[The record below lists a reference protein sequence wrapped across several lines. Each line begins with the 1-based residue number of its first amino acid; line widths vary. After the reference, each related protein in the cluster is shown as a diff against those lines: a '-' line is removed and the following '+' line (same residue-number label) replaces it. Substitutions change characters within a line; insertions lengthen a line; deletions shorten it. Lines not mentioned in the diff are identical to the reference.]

1 MVMLLVLSGR
11 RTESR
16 LEMRKTSNNTQHGDQ
31 RLCPLG
37 VTESSGLLLYNR
49 TYFAQPHQIF
59 PVLNLSSMNL
69 PTHLNPSW
77 VEAIALRGFAERPC
91 PCSFDQNPIQQE
103 RKWRKVQSGDSP
115 NITGALQKR
124 ADVLTDLLMQD
135 PITVR
140 IPTGINR
147 FKKVKRLI
155 LSTCR
160 YGAGTGVCMYV

>member
-49 TYFAQPHQIF
+49 THFAQPHQSF

-77 VEAIALRGFAERPC
+77 VEAIALTGFAETPC
-91 PCSFDQNPIQQE
+91 PCSFDQNPNPAGAQVEKAAIRRFTE
-103 RKWRKVQSGDSP
+103 YYRSATKKSRRSHGPTDTRSHHGTDS
-115 NITGALQKR
+115 
-124 ADVLTDLLMQD
+124 DWH
-135 PITVR
+135 
-140 IPTGINR
+140 
-147 FKKVKRLI
+147 
-155 LSTCR
+155 
-160 YGAGTGVCMYV
+160 